1 MIWHVDY
8 AEAARQDLWDIL
20 DYISNVLLEPVTA
33 AEQVARIMDAA
44 DSLERMPMRHRL
56 YDNEPWRSRGLRIMP
71 VDNYVVLY
79 LPNES
84 KKIVTIIR
92 VMYGR
97 RDIDRQLNQ
106 SE

>member
-8 AEAARQDLWDIL
+8 TEAARQDLRDIL
-20 DYISNVLLEPVTA
+20 DYISNILLEPETA
-33 AEQVARIMDAA
+33 VEQVTRIMDAA
-44 DSLERMPMRHRL
+44 DSLEHMPMRHRL
-56 YDNEPWRSRGLRIMP
+56 YDNEPWRSRGLRVVP

-79 LPNES
+79 LPDAS
-84 KKIVTIIR
+84 KNIVTIIR

-97 RDIDRQLNQ
+97 RDIDRQLKR